1 MFEWKVKFN
10 VNCDSY
16 VCQFDDVQKFCVNE
30 ALINLRS
37 FLTLIVSTWRN
48 DAFWLSTIVIL
59 ITLLSCIVSH
69 HMDLRQRMVGAQ
81 MRIACSAAI
90 YRKTLRMSKLATTQ
104 TSAGNVVNLL
114 SNDVS
119 RLDYGFIFVHYI
131 WILPIQGELSSLQIE
146 FVFWFSFIFP
156 SESNFDPSTLSL
168 VACLI
173 CYLIWREV
181 KYAAVVGVIGLL
193 LKTVPIQTGL
203 SRVSSILRYNWK
215 WNWSIIYVCRPF
227 HYFVQ
232 PKPFSREWCGIF
244 CSLACKI

>member
-1 MFEWKVKFN
+1 VILGVRLE
-10 VNCDSY
+10 S
-16 VCQFDDVQKFCVNE
+16 
-30 ALINLRS
+30 AIINLH
-37 FLTLIVSTWRN
+37 FVCLLVSAVYYRN

-59 ITLLSCIVSH
+59 ITFISCIVSH

-90 YRKTLRMSKLATTQ
+90 YRKTLRMSKRATTQ

-131 WILPIQGELSSLQIE
+131 WILPFQGNISCAVLSVAIKIYVFCNFRLSLFARIL
-146 FVFWFSFIFP
+146 P
-156 SESNFDPSTLSL
+156 L

-181 KYAAVVGVIGLL
+181 KYAAIVGVVGLL

-203 SRVSSILRYNWK
+203 SKVSSMLR
-215 WNWSIIYVCRPF
+215 
-227 HYFVQ
+227 
-232 PKPFSREWCGIF
+232 
-244 CSLACKI
+244 